1 MKQLAGTAEWGARV
15 CVGPLALA
23 GFFLP
28 WAQGPGPLAATE
40 FTGYK
45 LVGYAGR
52 LQALDLSP
60 SASGAL
66 WAIRLVILAVAV
78 AAVWQAVLAPWARHH
93 PVYRWSGWYLVLL
106 ATVCAALGIARHG
119 VVLPPVGLALFL
131 VAAGLFLTAE
141 LAAIRNRTTRHAAAA
156 FDLHESA
163 GYPRADE
170 GSPARH

>member
-1 MKQLAGTAEWGARV
+1 MS
-15 CVGPLALA
+15 VGPLALA

-28 WAQGPGPLAATE
+28 WAHGPGPLAATE

-78 AAVWQAVLAPWARHH
+78 AAVWQTVLAPWARHH
-93 PVYRWSGWYLVLL
+93 PMYRWSGWYLVLL
-106 ATVCAALGIARHG
+106 GALCAALGVARHG
-119 VVLPPVGLALFL
+119 VVAPPPGLALLL
-131 VAAGLFLTAE
+131 VAGGVFLAVE
-141 LAAIRNRTTRHAAAA
+141 LRSMRGRSGSPVSTPT
-156 FDLHESA
+156 E
-163 GYPRADE
+163 E
-170 GSPARH
+170 GSTFGA